1 MTTLIENIRKVMGW
15 CPQEDSTLM
24 YAKPEKQEIYFNST
38 YKKRA
43 NLDEKISAIVD
54 IEHELVIIM
63 GWAFVA
69 LIFLFIAS
77 FIFPGLLYF
86 TFLPVFLAAL
96 VLFLIH
102 VRTNV
107 EFASNGL
114 IIQRWLFKPV
124 MVSKA
129 SILKTEIVTNNNHSM
144 RWSFLP
150 MAIIVL
156 IFLAKSAMHTIDII
170 SKDIAQGA
178 PIPVFFPLI
187 FAEITL
193 AIFFLVLF
201 YEWKI
206 RLYYPNGLKITL
218 SNSNKIT
225 FYADNPLEL
234 ADKFGVAL

>member
-1 MTTLIENIRKVMGW
+1 MVLSVEYIRKLMGW
-15 CPQEDSTLM
+15 CPQEDSALM
-24 YAKPEKQEIYFNST
+24 YAKPIKQDIYFNST

-43 NLDEKISAIVD
+43 NPDEKISAIVD
-54 IEHELVIIM
+54 IEHELAIIM
-63 GWAFVA
+63 GGAFVA
-69 LIFLFIAS
+69 LIILFIAS
-77 FIFPGLLYF
+77 FIFPRLWYF
-86 TFLPVFLAAL
+86 TFLPVFLATL
-96 VLFLIH
+96 VLLIH

-124 MVSKA
+124 IVSKA
-129 SILKTEIVTNNNHSM
+129 SILKTEIVTNNNHSR

-156 IFLAKSAMHTIDII
+156 IFFAKSAMRTIDII

-178 PIPVFFPLI
+178 PLPVFFPLI
-187 FAEITL
+187 FAEIAMAL
-193 AIFFLVLF
+193 FLLVLF
-201 YEWKI
+201 YMWKI
-206 RLYYPNGLKITL
+206 RSYYPNGLKITL

-234 ADKFGVAL
+234 ADKLGVAL

>member
-1 MTTLIENIRKVMGW
+1 MVLSVEHIRKLMGW
-15 CPQEDSTLM
+15 CPQKDFALM

-43 NLDEKISAIVD
+43 NPDEKISAIVD
-54 IEHELVIIM
+54 IEHELAIII
-63 GWAFVA
+63 GRGFVA
-69 LIFLFIAS
+69 LIILFIAS
-77 FIFPGLLYF
+77 FIFPGLRYF
-86 TFLPVFLAAL
+86 IFLPVFLAAL
-96 VLFLIH
+96 VLLIH
-102 VRTNV
+102 TRTNV

-114 IIQRWLFKPV
+114 IIRRWLFKPV

-156 IFLAKSAMHTIDII
+156 IFSAKNAMRTIGII

-178 PIPVFFPLI
+178 PIPVFYPLI
-187 FAEITL
+187 FAEITM
-193 AIFFLVLF
+193 AIFLLVLF
-201 YEWKI
+201 YMWKI
-206 RLYYPNGLKITL
+206 RLHYSNGLKITL

-234 ADKFGVAL
+234 ADKLGVAI